1 MWHGLEGVGWGW
13 IALGIVHVAMF
24 WALCIGLLV
33 WMFSRRPPGG
43 ETAIDIL
50 RARLARGELTLEQ
63 FERLKRELVGAEER
77 R

>member
-24 WALCIGLLV
+24 WALCIGVLI
-33 WMFSRRPPGG
+33 WMFSGRPPGG

-50 RARLARGELTLEQ
+50 KERLAKGELNLDE
-63 FERLKRELVGAEER
+63 FERLKRELLPAEAR